1 MEQVLVFKSSQ
12 LQEFD
17 TLQGCMP
24 AAANIFDTIF
34 EHWKPFFMLR
44 NEAENNPKF
53 KQLIPYVL
61 IRRGGDYL
69 RYQRGGTSGEKRLM
83 ARYSIGVGG
92 HINPIDST
100 STNHVRETYFKALKR
115 ELSEEVD
122 LDIDS
127 LPPVIGLINDD
138 SDEVGQ
144 VHLGCVHLLDFCEP
158 GLTKAGELCIKN
170 VEFVSPPRLWA
181 EKDKLESWSKLA
193 LEAFLRE
200 QVLLILPVK
209 SIGETLYNQFP

>member
-17 TLQGCMP
+17 TIQGCMP
-24 AAANIFDTIF
+24 TSANIIDTIGGL
-34 EHWKPFFMLR
+34 WKPFFMLR
-44 NEAENNPKF
+44 NEAENKPEF

-92 HINPIDST
+92 HINPVDST
-100 STNHVRETYFKALKR
+100 STNHVREIYFKALKR
-115 ELSEEVD
+115 ELFEEVN
-122 LDIDS
+122 LNIDS
-127 LPPVIGLINDD
+127 IPPVIGLINDD

-144 VHLGCVHLLDFCEP
+144 VHLGCVRLLDLLEP
-158 GLTKAGELCIKN
+158 SLAKAGELCIEDM
-170 VEFVSPPRLWA
+170 EFVSAPRLFE

-193 LEAFLRE
+193 LETFL
-200 QVLLILPVK
+200 K
-209 SIGETLYNQFP
+209 